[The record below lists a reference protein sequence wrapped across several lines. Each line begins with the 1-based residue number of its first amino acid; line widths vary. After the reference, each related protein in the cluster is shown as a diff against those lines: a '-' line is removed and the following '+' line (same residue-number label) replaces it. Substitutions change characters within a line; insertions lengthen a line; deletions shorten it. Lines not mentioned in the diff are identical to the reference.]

1 MLPYTTWRANS
12 QRARSR
18 RVAVKLTR
26 ACSGRPRPALATPHL
41 LGLSHMPRMFR
52 SGCDATYI
60 CKHAVTQQREARAA
74 CMSPLHAVRSP
85 NTNVFFSAIYVLYIY
100 RYRLS
105 GCLGYSGAKLCL
117 ISSGAFVY
125 SSDAERPRLDKVSL
139 AYGLTWTGHLTRRIL
154 LFSG

>member
-1 MLPYTTWRANS
+1 MLPYTNWRANS
-12 QRARSR
+12 HARTQRARSR

-26 ACSGRPRPALATPHL
+26 ACLVGIA
-41 LGLSHMPRMFR
+41 RMFR
-52 SGCDATYI
+52 SGCDAI
-60 CKHAVTQQREARAA
+60 HMQASTQQREARAA

-85 NTNVFFSAIYVLYIY
+85 NTNVFFFSYICIIY

-139 AYGLTWTGHLTRRIL
+139 AYGLTWTGHLTRKYSYFPVDSWDDVRL
-154 LFSG
+154 SRAR